1 MTRSLHQA
9 LSLAVLALLVTAG
22 LAGAQAAAS
31 GEPVQVDVQLGP
43 AVQAR
48 ADELGRSELDS
59 QRRELQQQVEQ
70 AVARGG
76 KGPARVRLVIQDI
89 QPNRPTS
96 AQLGLSAGL
105 SAASLGLGGAA
116 VTGEVVLADGTRRP
130 VRYRFFQDELRN
142 ETNFTTWGDADD
154 AFDTVARDI
163 ASGHPPDDK
172 GSWPPPHPPRAPTGT
187 RLLN

>member
-1 MTRSLHQA
+1 MKQPSNQMTG
-9 LSLAVLALLVTAG
+9 LAVAALLAAGG
-22 LAGAQAAAS
+22 LARAQSPVPAAT
-31 GEPVQVDVQLGP
+31 QVDVQLGP

-48 ADELGRSELDS
+48 ADELGRSELER
-59 QRRELQQQVEQ
+59 QRRELQQQVER
-70 AVARGG
+70 AAARTRR
-76 KGPARVRLVIQDI
+76 GPAQVRLVIQDI

-96 AQLGLSAGL
+96 GQLGLSAGL
-105 SAASLGLGGAA
+105 SSASLGLGGAA
-116 VTGEVVLADGTRRP
+116 VTGEVVLANGARLP

-163 ASGHPPDDK
+163 SAGRPPNDT
-172 GSWPPPHPPRAPTGT
+172 GSWPPPRPPRAPTGT

>member
-1 MTRSLHQA
+1 MTRSPHQA
-9 LSLAVLALLVTAG
+9 FG
-22 LAGAQAAAS
+22 LAISVLLATGGLARSQPPS
-31 GEPVQVDVQLGP
+31 GVDVQIGP

-48 ADELGRSELDS
+48 AIELGQAELEG
-59 QRRELQQQVEQ
+59 QRQELQQQVER
-70 AVARGG
+70 AIARYPR
-76 KGPARVRLVIQDI
+76 GPMQVRLVIQDI

-96 AQLGLSAGL
+96 SQLGLSSGL
-105 SAASLGLGGAA
+105 SAGSVGLGGAA
-116 VTGEVVLADGTRRP
+116 VTGEVVMADGTRLP

-163 ASGHPPDDK
+163 ASGRPPDDK
-172 GSWPPPHPPRAPTGT
+172 GSWPPPRPPRAPTGT

>member
-1 MTRSLHQA
+1 MKRPSHQTLGLAISA
-9 LSLAVLALLVTAG
+9 LVATGGLAV
-22 LAGAQAAAS
+22 AQAPA
-31 GEPVQVDVQLGP
+31 QVDVQLGP

-48 ADELGRSELDS
+48 GDELGRSELDG
-59 QRRELQQQVEQ
+59 QRRELQQQVER
-70 AVARGG
+70 AIARSPRA
-76 KGPARVRLVIQDI
+76 PAKVRLVIQDI

-96 AQLGLSAGL
+96 RQLGLSSGL
-105 SAASLGLGGAA
+105 SSASVGLGGAA
-116 VTGEVVLADGTRRP
+116 VTGEVVLADGTHLP

-163 ASGHPPDDK
+163 AAGHPPDDK
-172 GSWPPPHPPRAPTGT
+172 GPWPPPRPPHAPTGT

>member
-1 MTRSLHQA
+1 MKRCSHPILGLAASA
-9 LSLAVLALLVTAG
+9 LVATAG
-22 LAGAQAAAS
+22 LARAQAPA
-31 GEPVQVDVQLGP
+31 QVDVQLGP

-48 ADELGRSELDS
+48 ADELGRSELEG
-59 QRRELQQQVEQ
+59 QRRELQQQVERAIGRTPQ
-70 AVARGG
+70 GLA
-76 KGPARVRLVIQDI
+76 KVRLVIQDI

-96 AQLGLSAGL
+96 GQLGLSSGL
-105 SAASLGLGGAA
+105 SPASVGLGGAA

-163 ASGHPPDDK
+163 ATGRPPDDK
-172 GSWPPPHPPRAPTGT
+172 SSWPPPRSPHAPTGT